1 MTAGSYKDGA
11 VISRSAIIAAGIESL
26 ILRNF
31 DNINLSV
38 CDVKCD
44 GQLSLTVNN
53 DIIFCD
59 LSGENHNDDI
69 YYHYLESVHSG
80 QKCQWVMLISA
91 DEQQYEKWH
100 GLPNIHLIPLL
111 VPETELINLLH
122 PFLDCMYIPGDT
134 EADAEA
140 CSSAQIPQEHHK
152 LTASEKRVLRL
163 LGRGLGVNQVA
174 NVLQKSNKTIS
185 AQKRSALRRLSLRS
199 NADMYAWINSEA
211 GKVELS
217 NEL

>member
-1 MTAGSYKDGA
+1 MTAGSYKDG
-11 VISRSAIIAAGIESL
+11 VIISRSAIIAAGIETL

-31 DNINLSV
+31 DNINLNV
-38 CDVKCD
+38 FDEKLD
-44 GQLSLTVNN
+44 GQVSITTNN
-53 DIIFCD
+53 DIIFYD
-59 LSGENHNDDI
+59 LSDERQSDNV

-80 QKCQWVMLISA
+80 QRCQWVMLISA

-111 VPETELINLLH
+111 VPESELVDLLH
-122 PFLDCMYIPGDT
+122 PLLDCMYSSGETDVDT
-134 EADAEA
+134 DACGNVRA
-140 CSSAQIPQEHHK
+140 TRGQYK

-217 NEL
+217 TEF